1 MKKMQKRFS
10 SPTAIFMLLAVLAL
24 AIMGMTASK
33 PAYSD
38 LHTSALSLAAESS
51 QEVRQ
56 DSRQVIFKHPGAI
69 VRANVIGR

>member
-1 MKKMQKRFS
+1 MKKMQKKFS

-24 AIMGMTASK
+24 TIMGMTAGK
-33 PAYSD
+33 AEHSD
-38 LHTSALSLAAESS
+38 LHSAALRFADEST

-56 DSRQVIFKHPGAI
+56 DSRQVFFKNPGAI